1 MNDSDETRKKIKAA
15 ITELLPE
22 LIGLQKSIHQNPEL
36 PLQERR
42 SASLLV
48 DFLSKEGFD
57 VKSGL
62 AGLETSFRADRGDL
76 SRRPRLAF
84 LAEYDALPG
93 LGHAC
98 GHSIIASASVGAAAA
113 VARCFPDAPVSV
125 MGTPAEEIGVG
136 KIPLLEAGA
145 FEGIDLSMM
154 VHPSSRRQVI
164 KFFLGVVQ
172 RTVTFHGK
180 SAHAAAYPEEGV
192 NALDGVILFYNAV
205 AALRQQLPDQ
215 CRVHNI
221 ITEGGQAP
229 NIIPELARALCVVR
243 ALELPVLA
251 GALKKVEDCARGA
264 ANATGTKVDIEP
276 ARNLVM
282 PLKVNRSLSGIYRE
296 ELKAQGLVEYDG
308 PEDKGLGSSDIGN
321 LSQAMPVIHPHV
333 PIGEPG
339 SVSIHTR
346 EFEKAA
352 GGPAGE
358 KAVEEGSCLLAL
370 TACRVLMEKD
380 AWKNIK
386 EEFDEAGT
394 DIPQGLK

>member
-1 MNDSDETRKKIKAA
+1 M
-15 ITELLPE
+15 PE
-22 LIGLQKSIHQNPEL
+22 LIDLQKSIHQNPEL
-36 PLQERR
+36 PLQEHR

-48 DFLSKEGFD
+48 EFLSKEGFNLET
-57 VKSGL
+57 GL
-62 AGLETSFRADRGDL
+62 AGLETSFRADRGDA
-76 SRRPRLAF
+76 SKRPRLAF

-113 VARCFPDAPVSV
+113 VARCFPDLPVTV
-125 MGTPAEEIGVG
+125 MGTPAEEIGAG
-136 KIPLLEAGA
+136 KIPLLAAGA

-192 NALDGVILFYNAV
+192 NALDGAILFYNAV
-205 AALRQQLPDQ
+205 ASLRQQLPDQ
-215 CRVHNI
+215 CRIHNI
-221 ITEGGQAP
+221 ITEGGTAA

-243 ALELPVLA
+243 ALDLPVLE
-251 GALKKVEDCARGA
+251 GALRKVEDCARGA
-264 ANATGTKVDIEP
+264 AKATGTEVDLKP
-276 ARNLVM
+276 ARKLVM
-282 PLKVNRSLSGIYRE
+282 PLKANRTLSGIYRE
-296 ELKAQGLVEYDG
+296 ELKAEGLVEYDG

-346 EFEKAA
+346 KFEEAA

-358 KAVEEGSCLLAL
+358 QAVEEGACLLAL
-370 TACRVLMEKD
+370 TACRVLMEGD
-380 AWKNIK
+380 TWKNIK
-386 EEFDEAGT
+386 DEFDAAGT
-394 DIPQGLK
+394 DIPEGLE